1 MTSYTPGPWEVAHG
15 GSYNRGE
22 MVSEEWFVRRPD
34 DDVAIAADII
44 DPYDSKPSEANARL
58 IAHAPELVE
67 ALEAALGWMD
77 ALKVG
82 GIVPVGRRALVE
94 LKMKEIGAV
103 LAAARGER

>member
-1 MTSYTPGPWEVAHG
+1 MTSYTSGPWKVV
-15 GSYNRGE
+15 GSYISAPSWEGFCKVYRLE
-22 MVSEEWFVRRPD
+22 SD
-34 DDVAIAADII
+34 ADVAESD
-44 DPYDSKPSEANARL
+44 ANARL

-103 LAAARGER
+103 LAAIRGDA